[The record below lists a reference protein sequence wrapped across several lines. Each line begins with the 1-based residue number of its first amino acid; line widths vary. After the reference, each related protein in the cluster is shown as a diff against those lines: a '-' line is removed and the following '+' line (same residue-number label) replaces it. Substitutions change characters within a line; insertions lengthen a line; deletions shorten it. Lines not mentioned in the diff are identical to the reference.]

1 MICNCRRG
9 LIFVRFGLGNEM
21 NKARIKEEAE
31 HFFAWPDPKRRD
43 HVTLASCLI
52 FAEVIAGMAADA
64 EREECAN
71 VAAWILKM
79 PQNDVSAAI
88 RARGNE

>member
-1 MICNCRRG
+1 
-9 LIFVRFGLGNEM
+9 M

-31 HFFAWPDPKRRD
+31 HFFEWPTNRRD
-43 HVTLASCLI
+43 HVTLTSCLI
-52 FAEVIAGMAADA
+52 FAEVIAGMAVDA

-88 RARGNE
+88 RERGMK

>member
-1 MICNCRRG
+1 
-9 LIFVRFGLGNEM
+9 M

-31 HFFAWPDPKRRD
+31 HFFEWPDPKRRD

-52 FAEVIAGMAADA
+52 FAEVIAGMAVDA
-64 EREECAN
+64 EREECAK

-79 PQNDVSAAI
+79 PENDVSSAI

>member
-1 MICNCRRG
+1 MNREEIIRMAREAG
-9 LIFVRFGLGNEM
+9 LTTGVHISGATSG
-21 NKARIKEEAE
+21 
-31 HFFAWPDPKRRD
+31 
-43 HVTLASCLI
+43 VTLVGAPSGVKIAHITIDDFERFASL
-52 FAEVIAGMAADA
+52 VAAA

-88 RARGNE
+88 RERKMK